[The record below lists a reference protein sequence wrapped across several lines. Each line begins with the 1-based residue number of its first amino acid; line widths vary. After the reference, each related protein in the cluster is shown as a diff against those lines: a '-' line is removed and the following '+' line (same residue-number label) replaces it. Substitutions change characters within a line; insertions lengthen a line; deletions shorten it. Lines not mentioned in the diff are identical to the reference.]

1 MQLVIPMSGIGKR
14 FIDKGYQVPKPLIS
28 ISGKPMVQHV
38 VEMFPGIEEV
48 LFIVNREHIQDH
60 ELKLEAKLNE
70 IAPGCEIAVIESHK
84 LGPAWAIRQARE
96 LVNTDSPVVVNYCDF
111 ACTWDFDAFRELLDS
126 DIDGLIATYSGF
138 HPHMLVNTKY
148 AYLKLDENGFLS
160 EIQEKLSFTDSPMKE
175 PASSGTYGF
184 RSGRVL
190 LDALDSQ
197 IELNHS
203 FNNEF
208 YSSLTYKSMVK
219 AGMKIKNFEIQKF
232 FQWGTPED
240 FEEFRR
246 QKDFFCFRRGI
257 RVQSS
262 TPDRIEV
269 LAAGAGQRFVDA
281 GYTLPKPF
289 LPIGDSFLAIEALN
303 ALTQNETTMGLL
315 LQKAFDGSV
324 QVEDSLR
331 KNSIEILTVDGL
343 TSGQAAS
350 AIIALNRRA
359 SDNCI
364 IATCDSLLFPKLN
377 EDFSA
382 IKGKTMGVWVTSP
395 SVFALTNPKQF
406 GWVRTNASQDIL
418 ETWVKEIPKEPE
430 SAMLITGTFI
440 FGDSE
445 EAKQLLENFLKSS
458 LRVNGEFYLDSVLR
472 FASENG
478 WAVKALEPEWFI
490 SLGTPAEYETYLY
503 WDSLFKERLDLLL
516 SD

>member
-1 MQLVIPMSGIGKR
+1 
-14 FIDKGYQVPKPLIS
+14 
-28 ISGKPMVQHV
+28 
-38 VEMFPGIEEV
+38 
-48 LFIVNREHIQDH
+48 
-60 ELKLEAKLNE
+60 
-70 IAPGCEIAVIESHK
+70 
-84 LGPAWAIRQARE
+84 
-96 LVNTDSPVVVNYCDF
+96 
-111 ACTWDFDAFRELLDS
+111 
-126 DIDGLIATYSGF
+126 
-138 HPHMLVNTKY
+138 
-148 AYLKLDENGFLS
+148 
-160 EIQEKLSFTDSPMKE
+160 
-175 PASSGTYGF
+175 
-184 RSGRVL
+184 
-190 LDALDSQ
+190 
-197 IELNHS
+197 
-203 FNNEF
+203 
-208 YSSLTYKSMVK
+208 
-219 AGMKIKNFEIQKF
+219 
-232 FQWGTPED
+232 
-240 FEEFRR
+240 
-246 QKDFFCFRRGI
+246 
-257 RVQSS
+257 
-262 TPDRIEV
+262 
-269 LAAGAGQRFVDA
+269 
-281 GYTLPKPF
+281 
-289 LPIGDSFLAIEALN
+289 
-303 ALTQNETTMGLL
+303 MGLL